1 MNAKLVLIK
10 ADGERRDFPLEKP
23 RVIIGRKNS
32 CDMRVPLSS
41 VSREHCAISVVEDEL
56 RLQDLGSSNG
66 TYCNGS
72 RVQEVKLSAGDRISV
87 GPVQFTVVIDGEP
100 TDVTAGRPA
109 GGPSGADASDSLTDD
124 DEMLIADM
132 DLSLDADDDDDEDE
146 LVTLIEEDSADGP
159 STQPTPQPHAE
170 PNIGSASGDL
180 LALDDTSDQP
190 EVSDDADDD
199 AFFKAT
205 LGDEGG
211 VDDAIDALG
220 AMSDDVDEDDDEP
233 LLLED
238 DDDEDTLKP

>member
-41 VSREHCAISVVEDEL
+41 VSREHCAISVVDDEL

-66 TYCNGS
+66 TYCNDS

-100 TDVTAGRPA
+100 T
-109 GGPSGADASDSLTDD
+109 
-124 DEMLIADM
+124 
-132 DLSLDADDDDDEDE
+132 
-146 LVTLIEEDSADGP
+146 
-159 STQPTPQPHAE
+159 PQPHAE

-180 LALDDTSDQP
+180 LALEDTSDQP

-205 LGDEGG
+205 LGDEEG
-211 VDDAIDALG
+211 VDDAIEALG